1 MKCRVKRRK
10 REGLTV
16 SPFTVITAVAL
27 TVMGYGV
34 AVLSYA
40 AALILH
46 EFAHAFVSERLGY
59 GLKNIHIAPYGVSI
73 GGDYDY
79 VKPSDEIKIAIA
91 GPAANFVFWL
101 LITGAWWLFPSLYTP
116 TQSIAE
122 AGLFTAVVN
131 LLPVYPMDGGRVLH
145 GMLLW
150 RFPHKTAG
158 IISRIVSVL
167 SAIAA
172 VSGAIVMII
181 LGKNYTFATL
191 AVFVIMSALRVS
203 GGGYERI
210 YSMNSRK
217 RRLGGGLR
225 VREILVG
232 KDTSLLVLFRML
244 KADVYTRFLVV
255 DDSMKVIF
263 VLSETDLERIMPQFN
278 CTDKVISV
286 ANSI

>member
-1 MKCRVKRRK
+1 MRGKK
-10 REGLTV
+10 EGLTI
-16 SPFTVITAVAL
+16 SPFTVITAAAL

-46 EFAHAFVSERLGY
+46 EFAHAAVSERLGY

-73 GGDYDY
+73 KGDYDY

-101 LITGAWWLFPSLYTP
+101 LITGAWWLYPPLYTP
-116 TQSIAE
+116 TSSIAE
-122 AGLFTAVVN
+122 AGLFTAVIN

-145 GMLLW
+145 GILLC
-150 RFPHKTAG
+150 RFSHKKTC
-158 IISRIVSVL
+158 IISRIV
-167 SAIAA
+167 AISTAA
-172 VSGAIVMII
+172 VAVACAITLIV

-191 AVFVIMSALRVS
+191 AVFVIVSAVREN

-210 YSMNSRK
+210 YSMSSRK
-217 RRLGGGLR
+217 RRLGGGLK
-225 VREILVG
+225 VREIIVS
-232 KDTSLLVLFRML
+232 KDVTLLALFSML
-244 KADVYTRFLVV
+244 KADVYTRFLVS
-255 DDSMKVIF
+255 DDSMKVLF
-263 VLSETDLERIMPQFN
+263 VLTETDLERIMPQFN

-286 ANSI
+286 ANSV